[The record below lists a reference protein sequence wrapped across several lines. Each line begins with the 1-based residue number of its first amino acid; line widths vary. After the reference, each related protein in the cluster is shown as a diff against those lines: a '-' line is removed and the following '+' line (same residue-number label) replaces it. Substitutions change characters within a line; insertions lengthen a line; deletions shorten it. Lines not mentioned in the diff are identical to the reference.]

1 MISATFNYK
10 SRVDILSDSKHRFN
24 CHICSQNRNGATFI
38 LTRNVLITIIHIQIN
53 LNAKIKV
60 SVLFVYENSRVD
72 SVSTRQMVLFGF
84 AYNCNCNSRAKFE
97 GILKDSCFTKTHIL
111 TLTIMKFFEN
121 LFLLIGETLLQVLVM
136 T

>member
-1 MISATFNYK
+1 MIFATFNYK

-53 LNAKIKV
+53 LNAKSKV

-72 SVSTRQMVLFGF
+72 SVSARQIFLFCFG
-84 AYNCNCNSRAKFE
+84 YNRKCDSRAKFE
-97 GILKDSCFTKTHIL
+97 RILKDGCFAKAHIL
-111 TLTIMKFFEN
+111 APTIVELFED
-121 LFLLIGETLLQVLVM
+121 LFLLVR
-136 T
+136 

>member
-1 MISATFNYK
+1 MIFATFNYK

-53 LNAKIKV
+53 LNAKIKM

-72 SVSTRQMVLFGF
+72 MVALLTNAEKAKTDTLFERICLQKAIFSQWRVSCEQLHH
-84 AYNCNCNSRAKFE
+84 A
-97 GILKDSCFTKTHIL
+97 L
-111 TLTIMKFFEN
+111 
-121 LFLLIGETLLQVLVM
+121 
-136 T
+136 

>member
-10 SRVDILSDSKHRFN
+10 SRVDILSESKHRFN

-72 SVSTRQMVLFGF
+72 SVSTRQIFLFCFG
-84 AYNCNCNSRAKFE
+84 YNRKRNSRTKPKS
-97 GILKDSCFTKTHIL
+97 ILKDGCFAKAHVLAPTVVEL
-111 TLTIMKFFEN
+111 FE
-121 LFLLIGETLLQVLVM
+121 
-136 T
+136 